1 MNQSPD
7 VTRQQLQDVLS
18 GSTVV
23 SQYAQA
29 IATNFPVADNDTDN
43 LQGLALHWM
52 DQIAPKIQREIPQSA
67 VDFYE
72 QLQLTCNNIKHVT
85 DTISQDA
92 GGLCE
97 ELRYAI
103 CDTLYDTLVQT
114 GMHQKTITDL
124 LSLIDKYVVA
134 ISAYEKLLPAGDA
147 AKEILNHQLLAISE
161 LQMALQTLLKAWNIT
176 KLKFSTIISDM
187 DGVTINYS
195 AHFEQLNLETEL
207 AEWRALAD
215 FISRMPTP
223 RPGRQA

>member
-18 GSTVV
+18 GSTAV

-43 LQGLALHWM
+43 LQSLALHWM

-67 VDFYE
+67 IDFYE
-72 QLQLTCNNIKHVT
+72 QFQLTCDNVKHVT
-85 DTISQDA
+85 DAISQDG

-134 ISAYEKLLPAGDA
+134 ISAHEKLLPARDA
-147 AKEILNHQLLAISE
+147 AREILNHQLLAISE

-195 AHFEQLNLETEL
+195 GHFERLNLETEL

-215 FISRMPTP
+215 FISRMSTP
-223 RPGRQA
+223 HIT